1 SCGTAALFSV
11 SLVEQTSSPVP
22 TVVVHTAS
30 FMTLQTE
37 HAAPTP
43 VSNAVRRKWQ
53 YCHRPPLGSEKHL
66 DDNCRLSEYRRLK
79 TKILDLHD
87 KRYMGSNIHGAHKDN
102 MAARKHL
109 VDLMFKRFD
118 ADNNGQIDASELSQ
132 VIKQERLSKDVS
144 EAHYVYLLTLPD
156 DQKVSVTTVTV
167 GQSAVLTCAIAGERR
182 PPILWKRNHQ
192 YLTSLN
198 LADIN

>member
-1 SCGTAALFSV
+1 MYVMNIL
-11 SLVEQTSSPVP
+11 SLLTMLPPSL
-22 TVVVHTAS
+22 S
-30 FMTLQTE
+30 F
-37 HAAPTP
+37 P
-43 VSNAVRRKWQ
+43 
-53 YCHRPPLGSEKHL
+53 

-132 VIKQERLSKDVS
+132 VRLSNK
-144 EAHYVYLLTLPD
+144 
-156 DQKVSVTTVTV
+156 
-167 GQSAVLTCAIAGERR
+167 RR
-182 PPILWKRNHQ
+182 
-192 YLTSLN
+192 
-198 LADIN
+198 A